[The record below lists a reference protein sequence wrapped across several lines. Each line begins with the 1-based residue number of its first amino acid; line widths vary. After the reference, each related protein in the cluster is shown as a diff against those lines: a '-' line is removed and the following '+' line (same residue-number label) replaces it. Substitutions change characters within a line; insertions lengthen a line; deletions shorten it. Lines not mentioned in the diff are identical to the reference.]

1 MLTNLQT
8 HKLTNSQTYKLTNSQ
23 YMKLKLLSTICLFI
37 SSTLF
42 VEAQNRLLN
51 SPARKLQLAE
61 FAIANLYVDDV
72 DEDKLVEDAII
83 NMLEELDPHS
93 TYSDAEEVKK
103 LNEPLVGNFD
113 GIGVQFNM
121 ATDTLFVIQ
130 PVSGGPSEKVG
141 ILAGDRI
148 IEVNDTVI
156 AGVKM
161 STEEI
166 MRRLRGPKGTKVN
179 LKIMRRGVPELL
191 PFTVKRDKIPVYSLD
206 ASYMMTKTTG
216 YIRISRFAATT
227 AGEFEEALHNLQ
239 KKGMRNLILDLQGN
253 GGGYLNAAIE
263 IANHVLEKG
272 ELIVYTEGK
281 RNPRTEFNARGN
293 GDFRTGNLVVLVDEF
308 SASASEIVTGAIQDW
323 DRGMVVGRRT
333 FGKGLVQRPIDLP
346 DGSMIRLTVARYYT
360 PSGRCIQKPY
370 ESIEQYNRDLIERYN
385 RGEMQSADSIHFP
398 DSLKT
403 KTLKKGR
410 IVYGGGGIMPD
421 YFVPIDTTYYTDYYL
436 ALRDKG
442 AIVQQNLKL
451 IDAHRSEWK
460 EKYKTFDRFNKRFE
474 VTDEML
480 DDLIELGK
488 TLGVEYKK
496 DEYIT
501 ALPLIKTQLKALIAR
516 DLWDMNEYF
525 QVINSINETVQKGLE
540 LIED

>member
-540 LIED
+540 LIEN